1 MIMKDLRTPL
11 SRVKG
16 LGSAREGTSHFWHQR
31 LTSLL
36 LIPLV
41 LWIGF
46 SVAALPLEHATLV
59 EWVGQPLVTVAL
71 VLLVIAVFYHAQLG
85 LQVVIEDYIAS
96 HARRTIVLLTSNL
109 LCLLFGTIGV
119 ISVLKISFGA

>member
-1 MIMKDLRTPL
+1 MGDLRTPL

-31 LTSLL
+31 LTALL

-46 SVAALPLEHATLV
+46 TIAALPADHAMLV
-59 EWVGQPLVTVAL
+59 DWVRQPLVTLGL
-71 VLLVIAVFYHAQLG
+71 VLLIAAVFYHAKLG
-85 LQVVIEDYIAS
+85 LQVVIEDYISS
-96 HARRTIVLLTSNL
+96 HARRTLVLLISSL
-109 LCLLFGTIGV
+109 LCLLAGVIGV
-119 ISVLKISFGA
+119 LAVLKISFGA

>member
-1 MIMKDLRTPL
+1 M
-11 SRVKG
+11 
-16 LGSAREGTSHFWHQR
+16 
-31 LTSLL
+31 
-36 LIPLV
+36 
-41 LWIGF
+41 
-46 SVAALPLEHATLV
+46 
-59 EWVGQPLVTVAL
+59 VTVAL

-96 HARRTIVLLTSNL
+96 HARRTLVLLVSNL

>member
-1 MIMKDLRTPL
+1 MGDLRTPL

-16 LGSAREGTSHFWHQR
+16 LGSAGDGTSHFWHQR
-31 LTSLL
+31 LTALL

-41 LWIGF
+41 LWVAY
-46 SVAALPLEHATLV
+46 SVAALPAEHAALV
-59 EWVGQPLVTVAL
+59 AWIQQPLVTVGL
-71 VLLVIAVFYHAQLG
+71 VLIIIAVFYHAQLG
-85 LQVVIEDYIAS
+85 LQIVIEDYIAS
-96 HARRTIVLLTSNL
+96 HARRILVLLLSNL

>member
-1 MIMKDLRTPL
+1 MGDFRTPL

-16 LGSAREGTSHFWHQR
+16 LGSAGEGTGHFWHQR
-31 LTSLL
+31 LTALL

-46 SVAALPLEHATLV
+46 CIAALPADYATLAG
-59 EWVGQPLVTVAL
+59 WVRQPSVTVAL
-71 VLLVIAVFYHAQLG
+71 VLLIIAVFYHAQLG
-85 LQVVIEDYIAS
+85 LQIVIEDYVAS
-96 HARRTIVLLTSNL
+96 HARRTLILLISNL
-109 LCLLFGTIGV
+109 LCLLVGTVGV

>member
-1 MIMKDLRTPL
+1 MGDLRTPL

-16 LGSAREGTSHFWHQR
+16 LGSARDGTSHFWHQR
-31 LTSLL
+31 LTALL

-46 SVAALPLEHATLV
+46 CIAALPVEHGALL
-59 EWVGQPLVTVAL
+59 EWVRQPLVTVGL

-85 LQVVIEDYIAS
+85 LQVVIEDYISS
-96 HARRTIVLLTSNL
+96 HARRTVTLLLSNL
-109 LCLLFGTIGV
+109 LCLFFGTVGV
-119 ISVLKISFGA
+119 VSVLKIAFGA

>member
-1 MIMKDLRTPL
+1 MKDLRTPL

-31 LTSLL
+31 LTALL

-41 LWIGF
+41 LWVGF
-46 SVAALPLEHATLV
+46 SIAALPADHATLV
-59 EWVGQPLVTVAL
+59 DWVQNPLVTVAL
-71 VLLVIAVFYHAQLG
+71 VLLVMAVFYHAQLG
-85 LQVVIEDYIAS
+85 LQVVIEDYVSS
-96 HARRTIVLLTSNL
+96 HARRTLGLLTSNL

-119 ISVLKISFGA
+119 ISVLKISFGS